1 MKLSLLE
8 AANKIGM
15 SKVGLYK
22 AIKKGTIS
30 AEKDTNGQWQ
40 IDPAELFRVYKPVSP
55 VSAEKLVEV
64 SDSKP
69 KDNSSLQPQVDLMRE
84 QINDLREQLSQA
96 HADKAKIMKMM
107 DEQISTMRLLSDQR
121 EQKPEQGRG
130 LWQRLFG

>member
-8 AANKIGM
+8 TANKIGM
-15 SKVGLYK
+15 SKVGRYK

-40 IDPAELFRVYKPVSP
+40 IDAAELFRVYKPVSP

-69 KDNSSLQPQVDLMRE
+69 KENSGLQPQVDLMRE
-84 QINDLREQLSQA
+84 QINDLREQLRQA
-96 HADKAKIMKMM
+96 HADKEKILKVM
-107 DEQISTMRLLSDQR
+107 EENITGLRLMADQR
-121 EQKPEQGRG
+121 LEKHEQGRG